1 MWQGCVRR
9 IVNEIL
15 RVKGLVHSAP
25 EIVNGIEEKGKKFLK
40 HSMLNETLLWILV
53 ATAMKTSVKLQY
65 QIPFHVNKPKW
76 SMIWI
81 NLILPSLNVESKI

>member
-25 EIVNGIEEKGKKFLK
+25 EIVNGIEEKGKKFMK
-40 HSMLNETLLWILV
+40 HSMLNEAWLWMLIGM
-53 ATAMKTSVKLQY
+53 TNKTSVKL
-65 QIPFHVNKPKW
+65 
-76 SMIWI
+76 
-81 NLILPSLNVESKI
+81 